1 MTTIAWFDDLAVGMR
16 FKSGE
21 AQITAPEIKRFA
33 AEFDP
38 QPMHPDEEAAGKTFF
53 KGLAASGWHT
63 ASIAMRLLVE
73 SRPFGDHPIIGIGGG
88 VRWLAPVRPGDVLR
102 PEGEVESGRFGDP
115 LATAELGDVLLAA
128 QSFQHDTHLRRRR
141 RDPRL
146 RPQRSPSDHRAS
158 PPGRGAICQAAGASP
173 PIPTKLSPQSNA
185 GTSVWFDLQAQETPS
200 TIKGTLTV
208 RSSR

>member
-1 MTTIAWFDDLAVGMR
+1 MTTIAWFDDLAVGMQ

-21 AQITAPEIKRFA
+21 AQITAAQIKRFA

-38 QPMHPDEEAAGKTFF
+38 QPMHLDEEAAGKTIF

-102 PEGEVESGRFGDP
+102 LEGEVES
-115 LATAELGDVLLAA
+115 L
-128 QSFQHDTHLRRRR
+128 
-141 RDPRL
+141 
-146 RPQRSPSDHRAS
+146 
-158 PPGRGAICQAAGASP
+158 
-173 PIPTKLSPQSNA
+173 
-185 GTSVWFDLQAQETPS
+185 TPS
-200 TIKGTLTV
+200 KSKPQGTVNMKWTMYNQDGQAIYAFTPMTIV
-208 RSSR
+208 PRRPDM